1 MHKIFTIFAISFSAI
16 LLSFNSDA
24 ITADTVLTNAK
35 VYSLNWAEPSLSGE
49 PADDAPYEKGQWRPD
64 ASSIAI
70 RENKILYVGD
80 DTKLA
85 PLIDDETIIIDLDGA
100 TVIPGLVDSHV
111 HIAELGEILQRVNL
125 ADVLSPSAAIEKLKT
140 SSTEL
145 KADEWLIG
153 QGWDEGA
160 WANNYPNRQ
169 MLDKAF
175 PNNPVYLRSLHGF
188 AVWVNTEALKLAGI
202 NEQTQSPLGGEIVR
216 DDNGVATGILLN
228 RATTLIADAVP
239 QASVQQFAGYIL
251 GGMLQ
256 MAEDGF
262 VAVHEAGAESLHIAA
277 LNYLQTNNSL
287 PIRMYA
293 MLSARDKELASEWQ
307 QKGPHIDPQGF
318 LDIRSAKA
326 YYDGALGSRGARLLE
341 DYSDQ
346 AGHRGVSGDG
356 YGFDA
361 SVVDGLIAS
370 GFQVGIH
377 AIGDAGNREVLDYL
391 AKAQTKYPGSKD
403 LRHRVEHAQV
413 IASNDFTRFKQLALI
428 ASMEPPHAVE
438 DKAWAEDRLGS
449 DRIKGAY
456 AWRTLREAG
465 VPLTFNSDLPGS
477 DHSIF
482 YALHAAITRRDK
494 QAQPN
499 NGWYPEQAVTI
510 EEAIRAYTNWA
521 AYSAFREK
529 QTGLLKPGYWADLS
543 IIDIDPF
550 QLATSSPAKILE
562 GKVLMTIVNGS
573 IIYSDQ
579 SRDSEEQ

>member
-1 MHKIFTIFAISFSAI
+1 MHKIVTTFTILISII
-16 LLSFNSDA
+16 LFPLDCHA
-24 ITADTVLTNAK
+24 ITADTVLTNGK
-35 VYSLNWAEPSLSGE
+35 VYSLNWGEPSLAGE
-49 PADDAPYEKGQWRPD
+49 PADNAPYEKGHWRPD
-64 ASSIAI
+64 ASSVAI
-70 RENKILYVGD
+70 KDNTIVYVGD
-80 DTKLA
+80 ETNLVPFLGDDT
-85 PLIDDETIIIDLDGA
+85 TIIDINGA

-125 ADVLSPSAAIEKLKT
+125 SGETSPTTAIEKLEIL
-140 SSTEL
+140 STDL
-145 KADEWLIG
+145 KAGEWLIG

-169 MLDKAF
+169 MLDEAF

-202 NEQTQSPLGGEIVR
+202 NKQTIAPVGGEILR
-216 DDNGVATGILLN
+216 DSQGVATGILLN
-228 RATTLIADAVP
+228 RATTLIAGAVP
-239 QASVQQFAGYIL
+239 KPSVQQFADYIL
-251 GGMLQ
+251 DGLLQ

-262 VAVHEAGAESLHIAA
+262 VSVHEAGAESLHIAA
-277 LNYLQTNNSL
+277 LKHLEDNNNL
-287 PIRMYA
+287 PIRIYA
-293 MLSARDKELASEWQ
+293 MLSTRDKKLAAEWQ
-307 QKGPHIDPQGF
+307 RKGPHTDPRGF

-346 AGHRGVSGDG
+346 LGHRGISGDG
-356 YGFDA
+356 YGFDS
-361 SVVDGLIAS
+361 SVVDSLISS

-391 AKAQTKYPGSKD
+391 AETHTKYPGSKE

-413 IASNDFTRFKQLALI
+413 IASNDFKRFKQLALI

-438 DKAWAEDRLGS
+438 DKTWAENRLGS

-494 QAQPN
+494 QVQPSK
-499 NGWYPEQAVTI
+499 GWYPAQSVTN
-510 EEAIRAYTNWA
+510 EEAVRAYPNWA

-529 QTGLLKPGYWADLS
+529 QTGQLKPGYWADLT

-550 QLATSSPAKILE
+550 QLATSSPAGILD

-579 SRDSEEQ
+579 SLKAK